1 MVLRSQHMGRRVK
14 PQPSTTH
21 GAVRRLHRGVAPGNQ
36 GRRWLRPRSA
46 GPGGR
51 TLKYRSCG
59 RIVRLA
65 APALRTTRSL
75 SQASRH
81 QRCPIAT
88 RRSDRPQPGGSGR
101 SAASSSG
108 LRWCWADIVESI
120 AGAVRVRAND
130 DTATCASNVHVL
142 LQLLLAGLLPAGARA
157 RGRYRDVHRRQRS
170 SRNPA
175 TAPSVFRLQ
184 LSSCTM

>member
-1 MVLRSQHMGRRVK
+1 MRPRLGYGRRNLGSGAGADGPEWWQSGGVGRIAACCHHRCLASASAAKCCRRARVQTPRRTGGDGAAQPAHGQAGK

-81 QRCPIAT
+81 QLCPIAT

-101 SAASSSG
+101 SATSSSG

-120 AGAVRVRAND
+120 AGAVRV
-130 DTATCASNVHVL
+130 
-142 LQLLLAGLLPAGARA
+142 
-157 RGRYRDVHRRQRS
+157 
-170 SRNPA
+170 
-175 TAPSVFRLQ
+175 
-184 LSSCTM
+184 